1 MGRLALVPL
10 LHEHGRSEDPL
21 PPVARTFHLSVL
33 WRPGYCPEM
42 LQILAILCGHCLD
55 QQGNG

>member
-10 LHEHGRSEDPL
+10 LYEHGRSEDPL
-21 PPVARTFHLSVL
+21 PPVAQTFHLSVL
-33 WRPGYCPEM
+33 RRPGYCPEM
-42 LQILAILCGHCLD
+42 LQILAIPCVHCPD